1 MSRIGHGALAGEIAG
16 VVAGVNTGLPLG
28 ESLTGFAN
36 GLRLPALSRCVEQIT
51 GALERGTPLS
61 EVLRAQAQD
70 GRDEAKRELLEVAG
84 KKEVAM
90 LVPLVFLILPTT
102 IVFAI
107 FPGIFVLQMGF

>member
-1 MSRIGHGALAGEIAG
+1 
-16 VVAGVNTGLPLG
+16 VD
-28 ESLTGFAN
+28 
-36 GLRLPALSRCVEQIT
+36 QIT